1 MDELYNPGMEHGS
14 PAVSFTPPQAPVTT
28 TQPTRSGSGGT
39 LLGALAGGLMDMAN
53 NGISAIYAKRQQK
66 RQMEE
71 NQRNRDW
78 QEEMY
83 NKYQSP
89 AAQALQ
95 MQKAGLNP
103 AGNVSSQSVGSASTS
118 ALPTSSL
125 PGIGAGMMQGSQ
137 LALSLRQA
145 KLEERKQAHVEA
157 IGLREQ
163 LRKELETASTIEE
176 KNALV
181 NNYREMFN
189 GLKLDNDSKRI
200 NNKYLDSL
208 LSKDVEYKDTQVS
221 LAQAQVKFQEAQ
233 TEYQNLMAKIAEEKK
248 PHEIERLK
256 QEANTLKAQATQAY
270 ANALLSQA
278 QAEVAKSSKIK
289 IDNDVK
295 LANNED
301 ARKQALHLLEVAEQK
316 LINKGLASDA
326 IRKQFE
332 AERARVQNGH
342 VQSLNDVGNFVI
354 WTVRSFI
361 PFAPTPHY

>member
-28 TQPTRSGSGGT
+28 TQPTRSGTGGT

-53 NGISAIYAKRQQK
+53 NGLSAIYAKNQQK

-125 PGIGAGMMQGSQ
+125 PGIGAGMMQGAQ

-181 NNYREMFN
+181 NNYRQMFD

-208 LSKDVEYKDTQVS
+208 LSKDVEYKETQVS
-221 LAQAQVKFQEAQ
+221 LVEAQVRFQEAQ
-233 TEYQNLMAKIAEEKK
+233 TEYQNLIAKIAEEKA
-248 PHEIERLK
+248 PHEKRVLEK
-256 QEANTLKAQATQAY
+256 QAELLRAQATQAY
-270 ANALLSQA
+270 AYALLSDA

-289 IDNDVK
+289 IDNDTQIAK
-295 LANNED
+295 NQEARD
-301 ARKQALHLLEVAEQK
+301 AALHVLEVYKQK
-316 LINKGLASDA
+316 LINSGLEEDKVNKELENYHKRIMYGD
-326 IRKQFE
+326 IRTFGE
-332 AERARVQNGH
+332 LGH
-342 VQSLNDVGNFVI
+342 SLWYHFAGL
-354 WTVRSFI
+354 I
-361 PFAPTPHY
+361 PFSSLK

>member
-28 TQPTRSGSGGT
+28 TQPTHSGSGGT

-53 NGISAIYAKRQQK
+53 NGLSAIYAKNQQK

-71 NQRNRDW
+71 NKRNRDW

-118 ALPTSSL
+118 PLPTSSL
-125 PGIGAGMMQGSQ
+125 PGIGAGMMQGAQ
-137 LALSLRQA
+137 LAISLRQA

-163 LRKELETASTIEE
+163 LRKELETSSTIEE

-189 GLKLDNDSKRI
+189 GLKLDNYSKRI

-208 LSKDVEYKDTQVS
+208 LSKDVQLKETQIS
-221 LAQAQVKFQEAQ
+221 YTEAQVEFQKAQ
-233 TEYQNLMAKIAEEKK
+233 TEYQNLIAQIANEKK
-248 PHEIERLK
+248 PHEINVLK
-256 QEANTLKAQATQAY
+256 KQAEALKAQATQAY

-278 QAEVAKSSKIK
+278 QAEVAKSTKLK
-289 IDNDVK
+289 IDNDVVI
-295 LANNED
+295 ANNQEARD
-301 ARKQALHLLEVAEQK
+301 AALHLLEVYKQK
-316 LINKGLASDA
+316 LINAGLKADLVNKELENTHKR
-326 IRKQFE
+326 IMYGDYRTFGE
-332 AERARVQNGH
+332 LGH
-342 VQSLNDVGNFVI
+342 HLWYHFAGI
-354 WTVRSFI
+354 I
-361 PFAPTPHY
+361 PFSALK